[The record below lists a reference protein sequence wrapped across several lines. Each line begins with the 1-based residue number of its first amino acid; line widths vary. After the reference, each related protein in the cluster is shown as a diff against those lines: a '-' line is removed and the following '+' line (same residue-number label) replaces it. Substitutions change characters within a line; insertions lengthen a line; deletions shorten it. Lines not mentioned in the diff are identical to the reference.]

1 MRTLAFLVA
10 AVLATVWYSS
20 KTILAAWLRLP
31 RRPGGVYDTT
41 GRDWGRVILRAAG
54 VPVAVEGA
62 EHLSPAGPQIVA
74 SNHASLFDILAILG
88 HLPVPVKFITKQEL
102 FRIPLYGAALK
113 AAGHVRLDRARARE
127 ALEVYAGAAKQI
139 VERKLTMLVFPEG
152 TRTRTGALLP
162 FKKGA
167 FVLAIEAGV
176 PIVPAYVANTF
187 GIQPKGSLRVH
198 PRPIRILL
206 GPPILVTGLA
216 ASDRD
221 VLADRVRAAIVA
233 LKERVDGLQPPA

>member
-20 KTILAAWLRLP
+20 KTILAAWLRLA

-54 VPVAVEGA
+54 VPVSVEGA
-62 EHLSPAGPQIVA
+62 ENLRPSGPQIVA
-74 SNHASLFDILAILG
+74 SNHASFFDILAILAY
-88 HLPVPVKFITKQEL
+88 LPVPVKFIAKQEL

-152 TRTRTGALLP
+152 TRTRTGELLP

-187 GIQPKGSLRVH
+187 GIQPKGSLRVR

-206 GPPILVTGLA
+206 GPPIPVTGLA

-221 VLADRVRAAIVA
+221 ALADRVRAAIVA
-233 LKERVDGLQPPA
+233 LKERVDGLRPPA